1 MIRLAHG
8 IEIVKDVCKAKKTRM
23 KTHLPYITRLI
34 DTHVGEDIYVVG
46 SGSSLLNFHW
56 KVLADKTC
64 IALNDAVFA
73 PGFVPFTHIFSDVNI
88 WNRYRDFFYGP
99 FTQVICCQENAYK
112 NLMEYG
118 PFFKYTPN
126 LYIFELLGQPE
137 QVEKRDN
144 GLYVNRTVATAGI
157 MLAWKMGA
165 KRVYL
170 LGVDAYKVIDE
181 KTGQDVYYFN
191 GTTKV
196 EKRKFTKQ
204 GELVK
209 QDRHDFHIKNHRALR
224 DYFKKNRIYQGKY
237 PGDGVFNLSP
247 LSTIDAWEKVDPGVV
262 LGEKCFPDG
271 MRLPKIS

>member
-1 MIRLAHG
+1 
-8 IEIVKDVCKAKKTRM
+8 
-23 KTHLPYITRLI
+23 
-34 DTHVGEDIYVVG
+34 
-46 SGSSLLNFHW
+46 
-56 KVLADKTC
+56 
-64 IALNDAVFA
+64 
-73 PGFVPFTHIFSDVNI
+73 
-88 WNRYRDFFYGP
+88 
-99 FTQVICCQENAYK
+99 
-112 NLMEYG
+112 
-118 PFFKYTPN
+118 
-126 LYIFELLGQPE
+126 
-137 QVEKRDN
+137 
-144 GLYVNRTVATAGI
+144 
-157 MLAWKMGA
+157 MGA